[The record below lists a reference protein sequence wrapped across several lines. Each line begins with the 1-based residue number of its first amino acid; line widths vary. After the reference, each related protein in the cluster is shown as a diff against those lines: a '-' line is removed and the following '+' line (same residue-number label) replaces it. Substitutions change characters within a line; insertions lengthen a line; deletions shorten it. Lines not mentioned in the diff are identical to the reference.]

1 MNRTYRTYWSYIRSS
16 TRIMD
21 SFLKDIRYGIRGLA
35 KRPVLTIIAIVT
47 LGLGIGA
54 NSAIFSTINAL
65 LLKPLPFP
73 DPERI
78 VAVWEKVPSRG
89 VERNEVA
96 LANYLDWNA
105 QSQAFEHL
113 GFYRWWSTN
122 LTGSDSPERV
132 QGFLVSAN
140 FLDIAGVKPMLGHGF
155 STEQNDPG
163 KAGVPRLP
171 NSLWKR
177 RLGEVPTIVN

>member
-1 MNRTYRTYWSYIRSS
+1 MNRTYRTYWSYIRSR
-16 TRIMD
+16 TRTMD
-21 SFLKDIRYGIRGLA
+21 SFLKDIRYGIRGLL

-78 VAVWEKVPSRG
+78 VAVWEKMPGRG

-105 QSQAFEHL
+105 QSQ
-113 GFYRWWSTN
+113 
-122 LTGSDSPERV
+122 
-132 QGFLVSAN
+132 
-140 FLDIAGVKPMLGHGF
+140 
-155 STEQNDPG
+155 
-163 KAGVPRLP
+163 
-171 NSLWKR
+171 
-177 RLGEVPTIVN
+177 